1 MIGWM
6 QNWDTCKNT
15 GYEDRQWFGQMS
27 LPRELFLRNGRLYQQ
42 PIRELALYRGP
53 KVEYKNVPVGDR
65 LTLEG
70 VEGRSV
76 EMDIRIRPEDAQNP
90 YLKFIMQFAQDDQY
104 YSMLSFRPHESLL
117 KIDRKF
123 SGSRRAYIHQR
134 RCQVSQNNGEIHLHV
149 ILDRFS
155 IEVFIN
161 DGEQVM
167 TATILT
173 DPSARGISFEA
184 DGKAVMDITKYS
196 LFSEE

>member
-1 MIGWM
+1 
-6 QNWDTCKNT
+6 
-15 GYEDRQWFGQMS
+15 
-27 LPRELFLRNGRLYQQ
+27 
-42 PIRELALYRGP
+42 
-53 KVEYKNVPVGDR
+53 
-65 LTLEG
+65 
-70 VEGRSV
+70 
-76 EMDIRIRPEDAQNP
+76 MDIRVRPEDPEKP
-90 YLKFIMQFAQDDQY
+90 YHKFTMRFAQDGQY
-104 YSMLSFRPHESLL
+104 HSLLSFRPHESLL

-134 RCQVSQNNGEIHLHV
+134 RCQVAQRGGEIHLHV

-173 DPSARGISFEA
+173 DPSARDIAFEA

-196 LFSEE
+196 LFSEK

>member
-15 GYEDRQWFGQMS
+15 GYEDRLWFGQMT
-27 LPRELFLRNGRLYQQ
+27 LPGTCRQGWTAVSAAH
-42 PIRELALYRGP
+42 PGTGALSSQM
-53 KVEYKNVPVGDR
+53 VEYRNVPVSDCI
-65 LTLEG
+65 TLPG
-70 VEGRSV
+70 VEGRCV
-76 EMDIRIRPEDAQNP
+76 ELDLRIRPENAGTP
-90 YLKFIMQFAQDDQY
+90 YHKFTMRFAQDDQY
-104 YSMLSFRPHESLL
+104 YSILSYRPHESLL

-134 RCQVSQNNGEIHLHV
+134 RCQVASNNGEIHLHV

-155 IEVFIN
+155 IEVFVN

-173 DPSARGISFEA
+173 DPSAQRISFEA
-184 DGKAVMDITKYS
+184 DGRAVMDITKYS

>member
-1 MIGWM
+1 M
-6 QNWDTCKNT
+6 
-15 GYEDRQWFGQMS
+15 
-27 LPRELFLRNGRLYQQ
+27 
-42 PIRELALYRGP
+42 
-53 KVEYKNVPVGDR
+53 PVGDR

-76 EMDIRIRPEDAQNP
+76 EIDLRIRPEDASNP
-90 YLKFIMQFAQDDQY
+90 YRKFAMRFAQDDQY
-104 YSMLSFRPHESLL
+104 YSILSFRPYESLL

>member
-1 MIGWM
+1 MSRQERLSPLHKPFSRTGVPFLHAVLEEEIGLPPADPDGIAVAPAAGLFRAGGADV
-6 QNWDTCKNT
+6 QHAVD
-15 GYEDRQWFGQMS
+15 GIHRPVLPAQGPGQHS
-27 LPRELFLRNGRLYQQ
+27 SPG
-42 PIRELALYRGP
+42 
-53 KVEYKNVPVGDR
+53 
-65 LTLEG
+65 
-70 VEGRSV
+70 
-76 EMDIRIRPEDAQNP
+76 
-90 YLKFIMQFAQDDQY
+90 
-104 YSMLSFRPHESLL
+104 
-117 KIDRKF
+117 
-123 SGSRRAYIHQR
+123 
-134 RCQVSQNNGEIHLHV
+134 GEIHLHV

>member
-1 MIGWM
+1 
-6 QNWDTCKNT
+6 
-15 GYEDRQWFGQMS
+15 
-27 LPRELFLRNGRLYQQ
+27 
-42 PIRELALYRGP
+42 
-53 KVEYKNVPVGDR
+53 VPVSDR
-65 LTLEG
+65 ITLNG
-70 VEGRSV
+70 IEGRSA
-76 EMDIRIRPEDAQNP
+76 EMDIRIRPEDAAAP
-90 YLKFIMQFAQDDQY
+90 YHKFSICFAQDEQY
-104 YSMLSFRPHESLL
+104 HSILSFRPHESLL

-134 RCQVSQNNGEIHLHV
+134 RCQVAQQNGEIHLHV

-155 IEVFIN
+155 VEVFIN